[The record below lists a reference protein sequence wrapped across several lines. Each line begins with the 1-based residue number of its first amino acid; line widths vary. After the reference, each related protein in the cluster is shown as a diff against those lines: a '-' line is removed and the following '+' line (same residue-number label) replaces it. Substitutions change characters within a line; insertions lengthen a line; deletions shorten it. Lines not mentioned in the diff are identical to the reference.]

1 MQLSPSTTCH
11 STRLRSANV
20 SVYVSVRLSVCM
32 CMYVCTYAELE
43 LEIGRPFIK
52 IRNIIMDYQMSFP
65 LKMYGLAI
73 RF

>member
-1 MQLSPSTTCH
+1 M
-11 STRLRSANV
+11 
-20 SVYVSVRLSVCM
+20 YVRVRLSVCM

-65 LKMYGLAI
+65 LKMYSLDIHNCEAI
-73 RF
+73 QVFRVMHDSRT